1 LPEPFE
7 ELELLEEL
15 EPLGAPEEVPVEW
28 DEELFAGKTDECVEP
43 GSVAATAPVTA
54 TLANPTAAVVAFS
67 R

>member
-1 LPEPFE
+1 LLEPFE
-7 ELELLEEL
+7 ELESLEEL

-28 DEELFAGKTDECVEP
+28 DEELFTGETDGCAEP
-43 GSVAATAPVTA
+43 GSVTATAPATA